1 MIFEGLTIPLSMQS
15 YSIYKGTCK
24 SLQALQT
31 SQALQGYCFMI
42 ENECVS

>member
-15 YSIYKGTCK
+15 YSIYMQTCK

-31 SQALQGYCFMI
+31 SQVLQGYCFMVDY
-42 ENECVS
+42 E